1 MNRIVVVSLSVA
13 AILAAG
19 AGVWFFKPGWIA
31 MATGQA
37 TQGQAAQGK
46 PAQGK
51 PAAGAPP
58 RGGQAVPVEVAAVV
72 RKAMPQQIDAVGTI
86 QPIASIAIKARLDS
100 QVMQV
105 HVAEGARVKEGD
117 LLFTLDARQLRA
129 QHEQITAQIA
139 KDIAQIEQARRDLAR
154 AEDLSGKGVTSTV
167 QRDTAATALK
177 ALEAQLA
184 FDRAALSNVEAQ
196 LTYTEIRAPVSG
208 RIGSI
213 AAKPGAVVRMADTQ
227 SLAVVN
233 QMDPIY
239 IAFSIP
245 APALVEVRAVLERG
259 PVRVEAGSGAN
270 MSVGEIAFIENTMDL
285 ATGTVTAKARMTNA
299 AERLWPGAFVPARI
313 VLGIDANAVTL
324 PASALQIGQAGP
336 YVFVVREGRA
346 VIVPIK
352 VARTVGEEVVVASGL
367 NGGEQVVTSGQLRL
381 ADGVAVSIST
391 PRPPGAGKPAA
402 GKPPAEAKN

>member
-1 MNRIVVVSLSVA
+1 MKRAVVIAVSVA
-13 AILAAG
+13 AVAAAAG
-19 AGVWFFKPGWIA
+19 GIWHYKPGWIG
-31 MATGQA
+31 MAPSR
-37 TQGQAAQGK
+37 AAQDK
-46 PAQGK
+46 PADTS
-51 PAAGAPP
+51 AARTLP
-58 RGGQAVPVEVAAVV
+58 RGGQAVPVEVSSVV
-72 RKAMPQQIDAVGTI
+72 RKPMPQLIDAVGTV

-105 HVAEGARVKEGD
+105 HVAEGARVKQGD
-117 LLFTLDARQLRA
+117 LLFTLDSRQLRA
-129 QHEQITAQIA
+129 QSEQITAQIA
-139 KDIAQIEQARRDLAR
+139 KDMAQIEQARRDLSR
-154 AEDLSGKGVTSTV
+154 AEDLAGKGVTSAV

-184 FDRAALSNVEAQ
+184 FDRAALANVQAQ

-239 IAFSIP
+239 IAFSVP
-245 APALVEVRAVLERG
+245 APALAQVRAVLEKG
-259 PVRVEAGSGAN
+259 PVRVEAGTGAN

-285 ATGTVTAKARMTNA
+285 ATGTVTAKARMTNT

-313 VLGIDANAVTL
+313 VLGVDNNAVTM
-324 PASALQIGQAGP
+324 PAAALQIGQAGP
-336 YVFVVREGRA
+336 FVFVVRDGRA

-367 NGGEQVVTSGQLRL
+367 NGGERVVTSGQLRL
-381 ADGVAVSIST
+381 ADGVAVSVGA
-391 PRPPGAGKPAA
+391 PRPPGAPRSGVGKQ
-402 GKPPAEAKN
+402 PAEAKN

>member
-1 MNRIVVVSLSVA
+1 MKRAVVVAVSVA
-13 AILAAG
+13 AVAAAA
-19 AGVWFFKPGWIA
+19 AGVWHYNPGWIG
-31 MATGQA
+31 MAPGR
-37 TQGQAAQGK
+37 AAQGK
-46 PAQGK
+46 
-51 PAAGAPP
+51 AAGTPS
-58 RGGQAVPVEVAAVV
+58 RGGQAIPVEVASVV
-72 RKAMPQQIDAVGTI
+72 RKPMPQLIDAVGTV

-105 HVAEGARVKEGD
+105 HVAEGARVKQGD
-117 LLFTLDARQLRA
+117 LLFTLDSRQLRA
-129 QHEQITAQIA
+129 QAEQITAQIA
-139 KDIAQIEQARRDLAR
+139 KDMAQIEQARRDLAR
-154 AEDLSGKGVTSTV
+154 AEDLAGKGVTSTV

-184 FDRAALSNVEAQ
+184 FDRAALANVQAQ

-239 IAFSIP
+239 IAFSVP
-245 APALVEVRAVLERG
+245 APALAQVRAVLEKG
-259 PVRVEAGSGAN
+259 PVRVEAGTGAN
-270 MSVGEIAFIENTMDL
+270 MSVGEVAFIENTMDL

-313 VLGIDANAVTL
+313 VLGVDNNAVTM
-324 PASALQIGQAGP
+324 PAAALQIGQAGP
-336 YVFVVREGRA
+336 FVFVVREGRA

-352 VARTVGEEVVVASGL
+352 VARTIGEEVVVASGL
-367 NGGEQVVTSGQLRL
+367 NGGERVVTSGQLRL
-381 ADGVAVSIST
+381 ADGVAVSVGA
-391 PRPPGAGKPAA
+391 PRPPGTARPGAGKQ
-402 GKPPAEAKN
+402 PAEAKN

>member
-1 MNRIVVVSLSVA
+1 MNRAVVVTLSA
-13 AILAAG
+13 AAVIAAG
-19 AGVWFFKPGWIA
+19 TGVWFFKPGWIG
-31 MATGQA
+31 MAP
-37 TQGQAAQGK
+37 GQAAQGK
-46 PAQGK
+46 AAPGK
-51 PAAGAPP
+51 PTGGAQP
-58 RGGQAVPVEVAAVV
+58 RGGQAVAVEVAPVV
-72 RKAMPQQIDAVGTI
+72 RKAMPQLIDAVGTV

-100 QVMQV
+100 QVVQV
-105 HVAEGARVKEGD
+105 HVAEGSRVTEGD
-117 LLFTLDARQLRA
+117 LLFTLDSRQLRA
-129 QHEQITAQIA
+129 QREQITAQIA
-139 KDIAQIEQARRDLAR
+139 KDMAQIEQARRDLAR

-184 FDRAALSNVEAQ
+184 FDRAALSSVEAQ

-239 IAFSIP
+239 IAFSVP
-245 APALVEVRAVLERG
+245 APALVEVRAVIERG
-259 PVRVEAGSGAN
+259 AVRVEAGTGPN

-313 VLGIDANAVTL
+313 VLGVDANAVTM

-336 YVFVVREGRA
+336 FVFVVREGRA
-346 VIVPIK
+346 VVVPIK
-352 VARTVGEEVVVASGL
+352 VARTIGEEVVVASGL

-381 ADGVAVSIST
+381 ADGVPVSISA

>member
-1 MNRIVVVSLSVA
+1 MKRTAFMTLVVA
-13 AILAAG
+13 AVIAAG
-19 AGVWFFKPGWIA
+19 AGVWFVKPGWIG
-31 MATGQA
+31 MAPGRA
-37 TQGQAAQGK
+37 ADGKAVASAPAGTQ
-46 PAQGK
+46 
-51 PAAGAPP
+51 P
-58 RGGQAVPVEVAAVV
+58 RGPAVPVEVAAVV
-72 RKAMPQQIDAVGTI
+72 RKPMPQLIDAVGTV
-86 QPIASIAIKARLDS
+86 QPIASIQIKSRLDS
-100 QVMQV
+100 QVIQV
-105 HVAEGARVKEGD
+105 HVAEGAQVKEGD
-117 LLFTLDARQLRA
+117 LLFTLDSRQLRA
-129 QHEQITAQIA
+129 QSDQITAQIA
-139 KDIAQIEQARRDLAR
+139 KDMAQIEQARRDLAR

-184 FDRAALSNVEAQ
+184 FDQAALSNVTAQ

-227 SLAVVN
+227 SLAIVN

-239 IAFSIP
+239 IAFSVP
-245 APALVEVRAVLERG
+245 APALAEVRAVLAKG

-270 MSVGEIAFIENTMDL
+270 MSVGEVAFIENTMDL
-285 ATGTVTAKARMTNA
+285 ATGTVTAKARMSNA

-313 VLGIDANAVTL
+313 VLGIDANAITMS
-324 PASALQIGQAGP
+324 AAALQIGQAGP
-336 YVFVVREGRA
+336 FVFVVRDGRA

-352 VARTVGEEVVVASGL
+352 VARTIGEEVVVASGV

-381 ADGVAVSIST
+381 ADGVAVSVGA
-391 PRPPGAGKPAA
+391 PRPPGGTGKPSA